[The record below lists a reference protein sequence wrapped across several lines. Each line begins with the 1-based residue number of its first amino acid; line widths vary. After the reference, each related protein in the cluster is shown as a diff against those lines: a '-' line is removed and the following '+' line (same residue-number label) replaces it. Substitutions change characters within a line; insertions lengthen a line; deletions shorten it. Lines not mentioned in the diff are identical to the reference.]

1 MKVSIIT
8 VCFNSCKTLE
18 RTLQS
23 VLGQSYLNYEY
34 IIVDGASTDGT
45 LELIKRFEPLFAGRL
60 RYTSEPDKGIYD
72 AMNKGIRMATGE
84 LIGILNSDDW
94 YEENALAEAVAHIQ
108 PECPYQVVYGV
119 GAIHDEDGD
128 LVKVHFVSAKGL
140 KKGEMI
146 FHPASFVT
154 ADTYRQFGLFDLR
167 YRIVGDLDFM
177 MRLDKT
183 GQVTFI
189 PVLKILAHFTKGGIS
204 TRGIAVELEKL
215 RILEKYGVIG
225 KGLRRC
231 KQMKMKVKRSL
242 YKLWAAR

>member
-18 RTLQS
+18 RTLHS
-23 VLGQSYLNYEY
+23 VLSQSHQDYEY

-45 LELIKRFEPLFAGRL
+45 LELIRRFKPLFAGRL
-60 RYTSEPDKGIYD
+60 RYISEPDNGIYD

-84 LIGILNSDDW
+84 MIGILNSDDW
-94 YEENALAEAVAHIQ
+94 YDENALAEAVAHIQ

-119 GAIHDEDGD
+119 GAIHDEEGD
-128 LVKVHFVSAKGL
+128 LVKIHFISAKGL

-154 ADTYRQFGLFDLR
+154 AETYKKFGMFDLQ
-167 YRIVGDLDFM
+167 YHIVGDLDFM
-177 MRLDKT
+177 MRLEKT
-183 GQVTFI
+183 GQVSFI
-189 PVLKILAHFTKGGIS
+189 PVLKVLAHFSKGGIS

-215 RILEKYGVIG
+215 HILEKYGVIG
-225 KGLRRC
+225 KSVRIC
-231 KQMKMKVKRSL
+231 KQVKMKVKRFI

>member
-23 VLGQSYLNYEY
+23 VLGQSYLSYEY

-60 RYTSEPDKGIYD
+60 RYISEPDKGIYD

-225 KGLRRC
+225 KGLRLC
-231 KQMKMKVKRSL
+231 KQMKMKAKRSL